1 MGEIGG
7 SKRRGADDAPRRYT
21 GGLMLRP
28 RIALVVASVTWT
40 LSMPADLA
48 RSQESAAPA
57 RLAQTGHADTGHAD
71 SVRITVAPTISAGP
85 ASKAALSIRVAP
97 ADGLPR
103 NAFVRVSGLPPAVS
117 LSEGYATAPGAWSV
131 PLRAL
136 SSLQMNVPVGVVG
149 RTELSISL
157 VGEDGT
163 PLADARTTLIVE
175 APPQRQ
181 ESKAQTSPPQAAAAA
196 QPPLPPP
203 AHPRAPILSPTDREA
218 AERFVARGEH
228 EIEQGQ
234 IAVARNFFLRAAQ
247 AGLARGALLLA
258 ATYDPRELARWHVQG
273 VQPNLKEARKWYER
287 ARELGA
293 PEAEERLA
301 RLGAG

>member
-1 MGEIGG
+1 
-7 SKRRGADDAPRRYT
+7 
-21 GGLMLRP
+21 MLRP
-28 RIALVVASVTWT
+28 RIALVVAGVALT

-48 RSQESAAPA
+48 RSQGSAAPA
-57 RLAQTGHADTGHAD
+57 RLAQTGHAD
-71 SVRITVAPTISAGP
+71 SVRIAVAPTISAGP

-203 AHPRAPILSPTDREA
+203 AHPRAPILSPADREA